1 MYKKLKKPNK
11 NYSNLKLQNYCSDLL
26 AYNPDATLIISKR
39 FIENA
44 NDKGFTE
51 IKDKNI
57 PIIYSSVDPGE
68 LLNPRSLTIRKIYE
82 GDEEHYYLTLW
93 CDREIP
99 LARIVHKQLVFTDGD
114 IKGKEI
120 KNLYLDIK

>member
-1 MYKKLKKPNK
+1 MYKKLKKPRK

-26 AYNPDATLIISKR
+26 AYNPDATFVISKR

-44 NDKGFTE
+44 KDEGFVE

-57 PIIYSSVDPGE
+57 PIIYSSVTPE
-68 LLNPRSLTIRKIYE
+68 KLLNPKSFTIRKIYE
-82 GDEEHYYLTLW
+82 GDEEHYYLTIW
-93 CDREIP
+93 CDMEIP

>member
-26 AYNPDATLIISKR
+26 AYNPNATLIISKR

-44 NDKGFTE
+44 EDKGFVE
-51 IKDKNI
+51 VKEKNI
-57 PIIYSSVDPGE
+57 PIIYSSVSPKE
-68 LLNPRSLTIRKIYE
+68 LISPQSLTIRKMYE
-82 GDEEHYYLTLW
+82 DDEEHYYLTLW
-93 CDREIP
+93 CDKIP

-114 IKGKEI
+114 IKNKKI
-120 KNLYLDIK
+120 KNLYLELK